1 VKVVTYDELDD
12 AYGFI
17 KLMEPAFGWT
27 ATPARIARMRRLDQR
42 YEDTFGFAALDKG
55 RLVGFVGVMDIK
67 VRTLDRGVET
77 IGGIHGVATDPNFAR
92 TGIATRLFPYAHR
105 HFRKKGYRFSFLCTG
120 RGLVGHGLYR
130 KLGYTDT
137 PLADRPTA
145 YRIYR
150 PRKAKRRRKP
160 KQFDYRKM
168 ERIFARVMQDRTGF
182 SVRFPHWARI
192 TAKLN
197 RFQPESTIMRPG
209 GYALF
214 EEHRRTIEVLEF
226 HAVNHS
232 AYADILS
239 RLKARGNAVL
249 CDPNLSDPVLEQ
261 LYREE
266 GCRFRRGRW
275 FTVMSKPLART
286 SFDRAFGDR
295 FTFTWLDAF

>member
-1 VKVVTYDELDD
+1 MKVVIYDQLDD
-12 AYGFI
+12 PYGFI

-27 ATPARIARMRRLDQR
+27 ATPTRIARMRRLDQR
-42 YEDTFGFAALDKG
+42 YKDTFGFAALDKS
-55 RLVGFVGVMDIK
+55 RLVGFVGVMDIR

-105 HFRKKGYRFSFLCTG
+105 HFRRKGYRFSFLCTG
-120 RGLVGHGLYR
+120 RNLVGHNLYR

-137 PLADRPTA
+137 PLADRLTA

-160 KQFDYRKM
+160 KRIDYRRM
-168 ERIFARVMQDRTGF
+168 ERVFAQVMKDRTGF

-192 TAKLN
+192 KAKMQ
-197 RFQPESTIMRPG
+197 RFQPGSAIIRPG

-214 EEHRRTIEVLEF
+214 EERRRTIEILDF
-226 HAVNHS
+226 HAVDRA
-232 AYADILS
+232 AYQDVLS
-239 RLKARGNAVL
+239 RVKARGKAVL
-249 CDPNLSDPVLEQ
+249 WDPYVSDPMLEQ
-261 LYREE
+261 LYRDE
-266 GCRFRRGRW
+266 GCEFRRGRW
-275 FTVMSKPLART
+275 FTVMCKPLART

-295 FTFTWLDAF
+295 FAFTWLDVF